1 MRSLA
6 FIAVVA
12 AACSP
17 ESGPRTPAPPV
28 AQIERVDRI
37 VHGLRP
43 PAEVAGEPVRYAL
56 ADRMKHY
63 RVHGVSIAVFDHY
76 QLQWARGFGEADA
89 ETHAPVTETTLF
101 QAGSISKSVN
111 ALAMMLAVGKGTL
124 ALDAPIDQFLES
136 WHVPA
141 NELTRTKPITLRMLL
156 SHTAGTTVHGF
167 PGYAAGEA
175 VPTIQQVLDG
185 KPPANTPPIVVDQEP
200 GKAFRYSGGG
210 ITIAQLALVETMHE
224 PYPQILRASVLG
236 PLGMTRSTYDQPLP
250 ESRVPEAA
258 AGYTSDG
265 SPIAGKR
272 HVYPEMAAAGL
283 WTTPTDLATFFI
295 ELQRGLAGTSP
306 IVTQAIAREMTT
318 PMFAQDGDGLGV
330 FVMDR
335 NGAHMFGHDGA
346 DAGFQANA
354 IASMEGGYGVIV
366 MASSDNSFGLFGEIA
381 NAVFAEYGWPGRGP
395 VLERGKAPPDP
406 AIAGVYGTPMR
417 ATIVD
422 VDRGRLYERHPF
434 GERYEVV
441 STADGKLVDLRDG
454 KPFQPAARLGDHASP
469 LVELER
475 AGLDA
480 ALAAVH
486 ALPADA
492 FSPDELNFFA
502 YGALDDNPKGAVA
515 MFELE
520 VAVIPDSMNAH
531 ESLAEG
537 YEAIADKVKAI
548 AQYKEALATEPVDTK
563 ATASFKQQLHATCVA
578 AIARLGG

>member
-1 MRSLA
+1 MRSLV
-6 FIAVVA
+6 FVVVVA
-12 AACSP
+12 ACSA

-28 AQIERVDRI
+28 AQIEGVDRI

-76 QLQWARGFGEADA
+76 TLQWARGFGEADA

-111 ALAMMLAVGKGTL
+111 ALAMLLAVGKGTL
-124 ALDAPIDQFLES
+124 ALDAPIDASLES

-141 NELTRTKPITLRMLL
+141 NDFTRAKPITLRMLL

-167 PGYAAGEA
+167 PGYAAGEPL
-175 VPTIQQVLDG
+175 PTIQQVLDG
-185 KPPANTPPIVVDQEP
+185 KPPANTPAIVVDEP
-200 GKAFRYSGGG
+200 PMKEFRYSGGG
-210 ITIAQLALVETMHE
+210 ITIAQLALVEKMHE
-224 PYPQILRASVLG
+224 PYPSILQASVLG
-236 PLGMTRSTYDQPLP
+236 PIGMTRSTYEQPLP
-250 ESRVPEAA
+250 DARVPEAA
-258 AGYTSDG
+258 AGYQTDG

-295 ELQRGLAGTSP
+295 ELQRGLAGTSQL
-306 IVTQAIAREMTT
+306 VSQQLAREMTT
-318 PMFAQDGDGLGV
+318 PVFASDGDGLGV

-335 NGAHMFGHDGA
+335 NGAHMFGHDGD
-346 DAGFQANA
+346 DAGFQADA
-354 IASMEGGYGVIV
+354 IASMDGGYGVIV
-366 MASSDNSFGLFGEIA
+366 MANSENSFGLFREIE
-381 NAVFAEYGWPGRGP
+381 NAVFAEYGWPGRGA
-395 VLERGKAPPDP
+395 VLQRGNVPADHLA

-417 ATIVD
+417 ATIVEID
-422 VDRGRLYERHPF
+422 HGRIYEHHPF
-434 GERYEVV
+434 GERYELV
-441 STADGKLVDLRDG
+441 TADTKLIDLRDG
-454 KPFQPAARLGDHASP
+454 KPFDSPHIGDHASP

-475 AGLDA
+475 SGLEA

-486 ALPADA
+486 ALPAGD
-492 FSPDELNFFA
+492 FSADELNFFA

-520 VAVIPDSMNAH
+520 VAVVPDSMNAH

-537 YEAIADKVKAI
+537 YEAAGDKAKAI
-548 AQYKEALATEPVDTK
+548 AQYKEALATEPVDAK
-563 ATASFKQQLHATCVA
+563 APASFKQQLHATCVA
-578 AIARLGG
+578 AIARLDG